1 MPTNVFPAVLRRAS
15 ATVATAGALMALA
28 AAPAAA
34 HDELLSTTPQ
44 EGAVLETAPE
54 QIELTFS
61 GAIMDIGNE
70 VRVMDSTGESVT
82 AGEPELDG
90 TRVIQPMTNPG
101 AQDETYRVVWRV
113 VSSDGH
119 PIDGTFSYEVGDGA
133 DTVTTPGAG
142 ESPAAPDNAE
152 AQNTD
157 AESSSAGTPMWV
169 VGAAGA
175 AMALAVVGLAAWIA
189 RRRQG

>member
-1 MPTNVFPAVLRRAS
+1 MSTNVFPAALRRAA
-15 ATVATAGALMALA
+15 ATVATAGALTALA

-70 VRVMDSTGESVT
+70 VRVTDSTGQSVA

-90 TRVIQPMTNPG
+90 TRVIQPVTDP
-101 AQDETYRVVWRV
+101 AAEDETYRVVWRV

-133 DTVTTPGAG
+133 DTITTPGAG
-142 ESPAAPDNAE
+142 EAPAAPDNAE

-157 AESSSAGTPMWV
+157 AENSSAGIPMWA
-169 VGAAGA
+169 VGIAGA